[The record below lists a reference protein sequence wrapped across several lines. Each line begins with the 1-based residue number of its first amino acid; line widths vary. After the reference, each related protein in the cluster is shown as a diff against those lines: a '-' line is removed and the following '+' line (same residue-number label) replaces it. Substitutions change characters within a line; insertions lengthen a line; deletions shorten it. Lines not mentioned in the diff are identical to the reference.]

1 MKWFRNFLC
10 FGNYNQFEHNE
21 NGRWSNANLVCRSG
35 AKWTKSQRILF
46 GKGIEKD
53 GNGLL

>member
-10 FGNYNQFEHNE
+10 FGNYNKFEHNE

-46 GKGIEKD
+46 GERIEKD